1 MTALLIYK
9 LDSYAELLRVVT
21 EKVSSISGSQLPCFK
36 SGTSTVQNLKNRFHM
51 SMTEE
56 QLRLEVNRMVEGS
69 IHSLST
75 KLYDGF
81 QYFTNGIL

>member
-1 MTALLIYK
+1 MENCLFIYM
-9 LDSYAELLRVVT
+9 YI
-21 EKVSSISGSQLPCFK
+21 VSAAQLPCFK
-36 SGTSTVQNLKNRFHM
+36 NGAATVQNLKSRFHLNT
-51 SMTEE
+51 TEE
-56 QLRLEVNRMVEGS
+56 QLQLEIDRMVEGS